1 MQLGE
6 AVLGTGA
13 SEWTGWISLQSQ
25 GTLKSLLQHHNSKAP
40 PPPPRAQ
47 LSGERGSEFS
57 PHRGRAWLLRQRGMT
72 DPLRKTLSRLRG
84 RRGPHATGRLGL
96 RAAAAA
102 TVAASSAAE
111 GDAGGT
117 RDAPS
122 GERASGA
129 RPNLERPQPSP
140 QAWGPEAGVPG
151 GRPERSGAL
160 GPALR
165 GWKEATPPGGGLTR
179 ASLYSRSLLLPG
191 RER

>member
-1 MQLGE
+1 
-6 AVLGTGA
+6 
-13 SEWTGWISLQSQ
+13 
-25 GTLKSLLQHHNSKAP
+25 
-40 PPPPRAQ
+40 
-47 LSGERGSEFS
+47 
-57 PHRGRAWLLRQRGMT
+57 MT

-84 RRGPHATGRLGL
+84 RRGPHATGGLGL

-111 GDAGGT
+111 GDAGGS

-140 QAWGPEAGVPG
+140 QAWGPKAGVPG

-160 GPALR
+160 GPPPR

-179 ASLYSRSLLLPG
+179 ASLYAPPGSEGSGEDEEEDADYYENLPG
-191 RER
+191 DFQPASQPEGAEAELWPPPPLAVGSSPGAEGGRLETGRL